1 MRELGDEVAVLFTQV
16 SMTCDRRGLIGKT
29 MFAID
34 AVKLPANAGKRS
46 GTHAELAHRATRHPK
61 CYSGL
66 RPLPHLSGLKREL

>member
-1 MRELGDEVAVLFTQV
+1 
-16 SMTCDRRGLIGKT
+16 

-66 RPLPHLSGLKREL
+66 RPLPRLSGLKREL